1 MLEVTGNIT
10 EQEFTVKIDS
20 IDLWQ
25 EISDSVE
32 ECAGEAISNYMDYHE
47 HDVDFNE
54 GASNLLGKYNPGNG
68 CSLARDFEAAVQGA
82 VLVNGWLADQVGPG
96 QSSDGDQIKLE
107 NTAQVSERNQRGITA
122 LEDSPPSQS
131 QEEIRKVVRS
141 EVRMALA
148 AALGALTNGEEA

>member
-82 VLVNGWLADQVGPG
+82 VLVNGWLTEQVGSP
-96 QSSDGDQIKLE
+96 DRDQIKLE
-107 NTAQVSERNQRGITA
+107 NTAQLSERNQRRITA

-148 AALGALTNGEEA
+148 AALGTLTNGEEEPF